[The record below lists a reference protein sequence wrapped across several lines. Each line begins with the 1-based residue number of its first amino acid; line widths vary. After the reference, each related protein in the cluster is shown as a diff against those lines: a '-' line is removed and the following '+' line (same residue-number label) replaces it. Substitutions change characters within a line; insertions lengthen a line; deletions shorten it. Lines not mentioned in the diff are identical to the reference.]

1 MDFPYQACVKKKIT
15 ITNYKNFSPG
25 SAKHHQIP
33 VGIGLIGTGLRTVK
47 KLIYWVNVLRLY
59 VYQQS
64 IHKLFLCLKYF
75 QTDSV
80 ICLFNFCNK
89 LPCLHGCII
98 KRLSLV
104 HSRAANCLQT
114 RKNER
119 ERDLLMP
126 DRNRVKN
133 GVHWPPDDPVG
144 WPQPKLGWHL
154 GKPLSVNN
162 LIQIITKI
170 KQICHRDHG
179 TQGSCLLRLYLLV
192 PCSLTR

>member
-1 MDFPYQACVKKKIT
+1 MTRKAWIRLAFQPIAWVREAHKPSIWMDFPYQAFVKKKII

-104 HSRAANCLQT
+104 HSRAANCLPT
-114 RKNER
+114 RKNEFLHAAGHDISLILAQ
-119 ERDLLMP
+119 ERNLYHPNMA
-126 DRNRVKN
+126 
-133 GVHWPPDDPVG
+133 G
-144 WPQPKLGWHL
+144 WLGYDSL
-154 GKPLSVNN
+154 CNALS
-162 LIQIITKI
+162 
-170 KQICHRDHG
+170 
-179 TQGSCLLRLYLLV
+179 S
-192 PCSLTR
+192 